1 MPNGNDQND
10 HLDPSRTRETIRL
23 NTRAYTALDD
33 LLGGHEVASDRWRA
47 LAEHLLATYREI
59 GPKGQKRPWT
69 LADLEAVIV
78 PAQDPVEDE
87 FSFNPDTGTFRIDIP
102 GKVEYINTAI
112 LRELTQIPAE
122 PWTKNPPAGYRWVR
136 DIDENWSLVLTEVK
150 AGEATFILPE
160 DDPPNGIPPGFFIYI
175 NPDNEYE
182 LRQQHQRDVPG
193 EVTTLKVGAKQDAD
207 ENVVPGIDLEGP
219 PGWMV
224 LQNDKLINF
233 IKADPD
239 HPEAEIIYRDVEE
252 VDAVTEETITRQVSF
267 LQFNGTIKEIYPP
280 KTPAEWIELTD
291 PSDPERTA
299 TFIRQSNGDLKPY
312 SAPVDAAV
320 EEDELT
326 GRLFIRQPDG
336 RLIPLPP
343 DKEEADVIFHKESK
357 QWFIKQPDGKLQS
370 ISIPVNVEIVRLE
383 DKDGVPRDFLR
394 QKDGTH
400 ILLPPI
406 PLKATV
412 ITIPGSDGIPRD
424 YIQQPDGTIQLL
436 PDVSVAAD
444 IVQRTDKDG
453 IERDFIRYP
462 DGTIRPLPPLPQGAK
477 VVTREGRVF
486 VRQPDGR
493 LELLP
498 DLPGEAV
505 YKAIGGRQGVVQ
517 PDGSWEPLPDI
528 PGIADVEIIDG
539 REYIRQPD
547 GTLQL
552 LPDVPGDADVV
563 TLAGR
568 DYIRQPDGTLQLI
581 PPDKPTVDELIA
593 EAFVSGDSQRALD
606 LSILQEDPLGLDRL
620 NAAIQ
625 YARSP
630 GDYYTILQMGRGEI
644 PVGPIPRSQIY
655 DLGMFGLEGR
665 EMGAL
670 AEGAAAPPPTGPVFT
685 PRWTPQAPIAPPV
698 GPSPEEVYQNTY
710 QMAYAD
716 FLEQSGD
723 PDNPAMMQRANEMAH
738 REAEAARAG
747 AAAQVPAPTFQQTVP
762 TKTFSGVPSAVGAA
776 LQGQA
781 IGPQSSKALGGVPP
795 LSAQQWRNMTS
806 TERAVYVR
814 ELQHRGIPPEAH
826 EENLQEMSSAKF
838 GLPGPITFGRRPI
851 R

>member
-10 HLDPSRTRETIRL
+10 HRDPPHGIKTITV
-23 NTRAYTALDD
+23 NSRAYTALDD

-59 GPKGQKRPWT
+59 GPEGQKRPWR

-78 PAQDPVEDE
+78 PAQDPIEDE
-87 FSFNPDTGTFRIDIP
+87 FSFNPNTGTYRIDIP

-112 LRELTQIPAE
+112 LTKLTQIPAE
-122 PWTKNPPAGYRWVR
+122 PWTKKPPAGYRWVR
-136 DIDENWSLVLTEVK
+136 DIEEYEKTGQENWSLVLTEVK

-207 ENVVPGIDLEGP
+207 GNVVPGIDLEGP

-224 LQNDKLINF
+224 LQNGELINF

-252 VDAVTEETITRQVSF
+252 VDADGETITRQVSF

-291 PSDPERTA
+291 PSDQERKA
-299 TFIRQSNGDLKPY
+299 TFIRQSNGDLHPY
-312 SAPVDAAV
+312 SAPVDASIFTD
-320 EEDELT
+320 ED
-326 GRLFIRQPDG
+326 GRKYIRQPNG
-336 RLIPLPP
+336 SLILLPP
-343 DKEEADVIFHKESK
+343 DKEEADVIFHEESK
-357 QWFIKQPDGKLQS
+357 QWFIKQPDGSLQL
-370 ISIPVNVEIVRLE
+370 IRIPVNAKTVTDE
-383 DKDGVPRDFLR
+383 DGR
-394 QKDGTH
+394 QYIEQPDGTR

-412 ITIPGSDGIPRD
+412 ITLEGADGIPRD
-424 YIQQPDGTIQLL
+424 YIRQPNGTIQLL
-436 PDVSVAAD
+436 PDISVEAS
-444 IVQRTDKDG
+444 IFTDDDG
-453 IERDFIRYP
+453 RKYIRQP
-462 DGTIRPLPPLPQGAK
+462 NGELIPLPPLPQGAT
-477 VVTREGRVF
+477 VVTKEGRVF
-486 VRQPDGR
+486 VRQPDGT
-493 LELLP
+493 LQLLP
-498 DLPGEAV
+498 DLPRGAV
-505 YKAIGGRQGVVQ
+505 YKAIGGRQGVEQ
-517 PDGSWEPLPDI
+517 PDGSWEPLPDA

-547 GTLQL
+547 GSLQL

-698 GPSPEEVYQNTY
+698 GPSPEEVYQDTY

-738 REAEAARAG
+738 REAEAAQAG

-781 IGPQSSKALGGVPP
+781 IGPPSSKALGGVPS
-795 LSAQQWRNMTS
+795 LSAQQLRNMTP
-806 TERAVYVR
+806 TEREVYVR
-814 ELQHRGIPPEAH
+814 ELEHRGIPPGKYEA
-826 EENLQEMSSAKF
+826 NLQEIRSGKF
-838 GLPGPITFGRRPI
+838 GPRGPITFGQRPI